1 MNKMIRLFIL
11 LLFSFSGQVLFG
23 QNFSTIN
30 PAVPLAYSTH
40 TVWGDYDNDGDQ
52 DMLYSGNQVGSN
64 GPVTYLFKNNN
75 GAFVNSNLTFRAVAT
90 GVPNVVDFG
99 DVNNDGWLDI
109 LVCGNG
115 KYGLYLNNQ
124 AGGFSLYT
132 VALYD
137 YVDTYGGFYDLNS
150 DGRLDILLG
159 GYVWINE
166 GAMAFSQKTS
176 GIPYFQFAGIDV
188 ADYDLDGYPDV
199 AIIGNGEFDIY
210 RNDGTGSF
218 YRIGAGIDG
227 LSHVNIG
234 NGIYSVPGVRW
245 ADYDQDGDPD
255 FLMYGYQELSGL
267 METHLY
273 RNDGFGTFTWIDSN
287 LPYIGGNNLWADINY
302 DGYPDVVSS
311 GLNYTLSENLTYIS
325 LSKQDGTFEY
335 SKIENV
341 GSESAGLSVCDFEQ
355 DGDLDFLM
363 TGQTQSKMLRRIDAD
378 INTRPDP
385 PGTLKW
391 EFSGTQTHFYWEP
404 GSDKE
409 TRPEALTYNLR
420 IGTLANPSSIQ
431 ASDAN
436 PSTGFARLTR
446 NGNTGTYRDR
456 YLPALTAGG
465 TYVASIQ
472 SVDNGYRTSDWM
484 TDQVFTLPP
493 AAPDFS
499 AVSDRSAT
507 GFRYNWQASYGA
519 DHYLVYASLD
529 ENFSSYLPG
538 FGPASTTETG
548 IRISDIPTYNT
559 VYLRV
564 YAVNSGGDSSP
575 LEGKVFVTDGLAVRY
590 DFTGSIS
597 DQGPYSTHLTQ
608 TGNARFVE
616 DRFGNENSAIY
627 LDGFS
632 YLSASA
638 SALPTGE
645 RTLSAWVKMEDT
657 TLVRTILGYG
667 GNGNYATS
675 QIMSWSY
682 QNGRWGWYNSA
693 MMAGYSTAHSL
704 FSPAKGN
711 PVGSWIHV
719 AFVIS
724 QAGTKIFVNNQLV
737 AANGDYNTDPV
748 VTGKKLFIGVEP
760 NYFGETPQNN
770 PFKGVVD
777 DIRIWSRA
785 LSDEELTTLY
795 SEGGYDPIPGNISG
809 FSVTKVTGSVIKA
822 SWDIPFNSSNFEFQA
837 AKDDLFTQKL
847 TGYESVLT
855 TADSLV
861 LVDLAPE
868 TDYYIRV
875 RALGYA
881 VTGDFTTSGVIRTT
895 NGLAASYEF
904 SGNNLDSGPNNSHL
918 TQTGST
924 EFVTDRFGSP
934 QSALYLNG
942 SYSYLSGDATHLPS
956 RGRTLSVWV
965 KPEDSAFVRT
975 ILGYGGNTSYNSSQI
990 LSLSYQNS
998 RYGWLSSAMM
1008 AGYSADH
1015 TLFSPAAGD
1024 LTGKWTHL
1032 VLVVDGSGTKL
1043 YINNSLTAANAS
1055 FNTNVFVSG
1064 KKLFVGVEPN
1074 YSGDTPQNYPFKG
1087 AIDDIRIYDIAL
1099 SGAQIAGLYEE
1110 GGYNPTPDITGLSVY
1125 RITGSSFTARWDP
1138 PSTGSQVEY
1147 QVAKDN
1153 QFLTLVAGYE
1163 SSVTTG
1169 NSVKIVGLSPNGT
1182 YYFRVRSLGSTQT
1195 GNFSQSDEILTTNGL
1210 IAEYTFD
1217 GHLTD
1222 GGQFS
1227 KHLTNHGAVYTAD
1240 RFGNEGF
1247 ALYLNGNSYLT
1258 ADGTELPDRERTYS
1272 FWTKISSTS
1281 RVNYFFSSGSNNNYS
1296 FYQNFSQWIADDQTG
1311 EILKTDIV
1319 ESPESKWVH
1328 LVLMTGA
1335 SGTKL
1340 YADGTL
1346 LSANARY
1353 TFSESISGKNIILGG
1368 SADATGTTI
1377 GGSYLL
1383 GSLDD
1388 FRIYDYELNETEITT
1403 LYTEGGWHGVPDA
1416 PAAQESPTV
1425 SDQSFVAAWKPSD
1438 RATGYY
1444 LDVST
1449 DPAFGSFV
1457 DGYQNYETA
1466 ATEVSVSGLT
1476 EQTRYYYRIRAFNLA
1491 GVSGYSSAISVTTT
1505 ASPLS
1510 APVVLEATSVQ
1521 DTRFVANWQ
1530 ELPAAAGFELYVSTN
1545 PLIQALVP
1553 GYDPKSITNTGGG
1566 VTSAQVSGLNPS
1578 TTYYY
1583 WLKAVRGSETT
1594 ANSSV
1599 QEVTT
1604 TSTPVIPSKPVV
1616 LEASGIDLHQFTA
1629 NWQASEGATAYN
1641 VYVATDS
1648 LFNSQLT
1655 NWDPKLVTE
1664 TSVTVGSLNAGR
1676 TYWYRV
1682 KAGNTAGF
1690 SGYSD
1695 SVKVQT
1701 SFSAPVSQPSSAPV
1715 NGGFTA
1721 NWLAVTNAAGYYLDV
1736 SESPAFATFI
1746 DGYQN
1751 KPVSGTSHAV
1761 TGITQ
1766 SGTYVYRVRAVSA
1779 FGVTSPN
1786 SETVQVS
1793 VSYSPVVAPVA
1804 TAATLVAAS
1813 GFRANWQAV
1822 TGATDYECQIS
1833 TDQFTSWL
1841 TRTTA
1846 TPGVLVT
1853 GLTSFTDY
1861 QYRVKAKIAGSWSD
1875 WSNTIDVTTTGT
1887 LAAPVLT
1894 SGNITSTGFSL
1905 NWTAVNL
1912 AQGYSLVISKN
1923 AAFTDLFD
1931 SLYTTSTSSDI
1942 SGLTAGTKYWVKGY
1956 SVRGSYSG
1964 EASSPITVTTT
1975 GGTPDAPVATA
1986 ATAITAT
1993 SYTANW
1999 NSVPNANTYEVHN
2012 SSNDFAS
2019 WTSQSVSE
2027 TSAIFNSLT
2036 PGQTYKYRVRVTD
2049 LTGKTSGWSNSIPV
2063 TTLAPLS
2070 APVLTSAT
2078 ALTQNGF
2085 TANWGAVSGAT
2096 GYQLDLA
2103 TDAAFLNK
2111 VAGFDNAQT
2120 AQTSF
2125 AIAGL
2130 NPGVLY
2136 YLRVRAYNATI
2147 TSSNSTTQQITTL
2160 PEVPGVLSA
2169 SEVFA
2174 LGFRARWF
2182 TVSSAESY
2190 QLDVSTSSAF
2200 SSFVSGYNS
2209 KAILGGTTM
2218 ERVKGLQPKTD
2229 YYYRVRSVKNTA
2241 VSGNSDFIKVTTA
2254 DTTLFTAEALQAGD
2268 TSSTAFLA
2276 KWTNP
2281 GAGYTVVLD
2290 VSTNS
2295 GFTTKVSGF
2304 NEKPV
2309 TGLSETE
2316 VSGLSPVTLYY
2327 YRIKVTDDKSNSVYS
2342 NTITV
2347 KTRVAK
2353 PLVNAASQ
2361 VTESSFVL
2369 SWATVSGANGYAVLL
2384 SKNDLMVP
2392 QETGFPKLV
2401 LGSPQ
2406 TVSGLT
2412 KATTYY
2418 AAVLALNSDG
2428 TGDVSDVVMVTTQ
2441 DISIPVPVLNAPT
2454 GITQTGFTI
2463 TWGAVS
2469 GATAYRFD
2477 VAKDKDFINTVTQWL
2492 NISVTSAGATIT
2504 NLTPNTAYYFRV
2516 KATASGIE
2524 SDYAVSGEIK
2534 TLPQIP
2540 SVPVSLAATAIGPS
2554 TFTAGWQAVSGA
2566 DSYLLD
2572 VSTESGFGSYLTG
2585 YDDKEL
2591 SGTTEVL
2598 TGLQPSTTYYYRVKA
2613 KNPAGESSYSST
2625 QQVTTTSG
2633 LAAVPVF
2640 ASTTDISATAA
2651 TLNWGASSGAD
2662 SYRLDVSAGSGFTT
2676 FLDGYENLEV
2686 PGTSKV
2692 LTGLSSGTTYY
2703 ARLRAANSYG
2713 SSSSSTPVSF
2723 LTLPAAPVANE
2734 VTGSQPTSFT
2744 ASWQTVTGAGS
2755 YRLDVSTAESFS
2767 SFLTGYENLTV
2778 SGTSQGVSGLTVHT
2792 TYYFRVRA
2800 VNSSGV
2806 SANSNVVAVT
2816 LFPSVPS
2823 ISTPVSNPV
2832 QPSLGSNDVT
2842 LTAQIYNLPTQV
2854 RLYYGN
2860 PAATTLTE
2868 SEMSKIS
2875 ADQYQAVIPAS
2886 AVVKEGLVYRISA
2899 TNERGTA
2906 WFPGENS
2913 LVSIQVIVPSTN
2925 IVNEIIPVSSFPSG
2939 IQKETWNTLSL
2950 PFNGSVSLPAILG
2963 TQQLSNGE
2971 PVNWA
2976 AYTFSGVFNSVSTLT
2991 GGQAIFLYHKEGDG
3005 ANLIK
3010 SAVENAGS
3018 ITTYDIN
3025 AFGNTQLA
3033 NGWNL
3038 VAWPYT
3044 FGAQISVKDGSKIG
3058 SVWQMKA
3065 GSWEKNTSVKP
3076 FGGYAIYNKTG
3087 SGGVK
3092 ISDVLTWTNQSL
3104 AKRSASDLAQYQ
3116 ADWLIRLGVS
3126 GGDFADRWNYVGVS
3140 RAAEAGYDPVDELN
3154 PVSPGQMLDLAIS
3167 EQAGDRVAE
3176 LAASL
3181 KPAENSLKTWTVTVK
3196 NAQPGKPVTLTWEP
3210 MDLPETETVL
3220 LVNLS
3225 AKRTLP
3231 LKEEGSVTLG
3241 SESTIRLQI
3250 LAGTEAQVSGAVQGL
3265 KSDLAASFRLLPNY
3279 PNPFNP
3285 STLIS
3290 LEMGREDHLELA
3302 VFNSLGQKVKTL
3314 HSGRKEAGRHDFEW
3328 TARDDAGNPV
3338 ASGVYF
3344 CVMTAGPVTKTQ
3356 KMILTR

>member
-1 MNKMIRLFIL
+1 MSKMIRLFIL

-23 QNFSTIN
+23 QSYTTLN
-30 PAVPLAYSTH
+30 PSLPLAYSTH

-52 DMLYSGNQVGSN
+52 DLLYSGNQVGSN
-64 GPVTYLFKNNN
+64 GPVTYLYKNNN
-75 GAFVNSNLTFRAVAT
+75 GSFVNSNISFRAVAT

-124 AGGFSLYT
+124 AGGFSLYN

-159 GYVWINE
+159 GYVWIND

-176 GIPYFQFAGIDV
+176 GIPYYQFAGIDL
-188 ADYDLDGYPDV
+188 ADYDLDGYPDAAV
-199 AIIGNGEFDIY
+199 IGNGEFDIY

-227 LSHVNIG
+227 LTHHDFG
-234 NGIYSVPGVRW
+234 NGMYSVPGVRW
-245 ADYDQDGDPD
+245 ADFDQDGDPD
-255 FLMYGYQELSGL
+255 FLIYGYLASKGW
-267 METHLY
+267 MVTGLY
-273 RNDGFGTFTWIDSN
+273 RNDGFGTFTWLDSQ
-287 LPYIGGNNLWADINY
+287 LPYVGGNNLWVDVNQ

-311 GLNYTLSENLTYIS
+311 GQNYDLSDNITLIYLNNA
-325 LSKQDGTFEY
+325 DGTFKD
-335 SKIENV
+335 SQLTFTKTT
-341 GSESAGLSVCDFEQ
+341 GAGLSLCDYQQ
-355 DGDLDFLM
+355 DGDIDILM
-363 TGQTQSKMLRRIDAD
+363 TGNSSSRLFRRDDAD
-378 INTRPDP
+378 VNKKPDP
-385 PGTLKW
+385 PATLKW
-391 EFSGTQTHFYWEP
+391 EFGGSQTHFYWEP
-404 GSDKE
+404 GSDSE

-420 IGTLANPSSIQ
+420 IGTPANPSSIQ

-436 PSTGFARLTR
+436 PSTGFSRVTR

-456 YLPALTAGG
+456 YVPALTAGG
-465 TYVASIQ
+465 TYVASVQ
-472 SVDNGYRTSDWM
+472 TVDNGFRTSDWL

-493 AAPDFS
+493 ASP
-499 AVSDRSAT
+499 VLT
-507 GFRYNWQASYGA
+507 GITGMTNFGFTVNWNASYGA
-519 DHYLVYASLD
+519 TRYDVYVSED
-529 ENFSSYLPG
+529 ENFSSFLPN
-538 FGPASTTETG
+538 FGPSMTSDTWQVVSGVSLYSTYY
-548 IRISDIPTYNT
+548 IK
-559 VYLRV
+559 VV
-564 YAVNSGGDSSP
+564 AVNDGGQDP
-575 LEGKVFVTDGLAVRY
+575 NPPTTKVFVTDGLVASY
-590 DFTGSIS
+590 DFNGDAKDS
-597 DQGPYSTHLTQ
+597 GPFAKDLTNH
-608 TGNARFVE
+608 GAVLVS
-616 DRFGNENSAIY
+616 DRFGSPNSAYYFNSSKSTY
-627 LDGFS
+627 LAADATELPTAERTISMWVKSDDVPGYS
-632 YLSASA
+632 YL
-638 SALPTGE
+638 LT
-645 RTLSAWVKMEDT
+645 
-657 TLVRTILGYG
+657 YG
-667 GNGNYATS
+667 GNTGTGTNFQFAWYPGS
-675 QIMSWSY
+675 P
-682 QNGRWGWYNSA
+682 GRWDLRESNSPW
-693 MMAGYSTAHSL
+693 L
-704 FSPAKGN
+704 
-711 PVGSWIHV
+711 
-719 AFVIS
+719 IS
-724 QAGTKIFVNNQLV
+724 QAKESVTGKWIHLVGMTGPNGTKIYVNGKQV
-737 AANGDYNTDPV
+737 ASNNTFFKN
-748 VTGKKLFIGVEP
+748 TFTAGKILFIGATGNSDGTAWAGDGFVGAIDEVKIY
-760 NYFGETPQNN
+760 NRE
-770 PFKGVVD
+770 
-777 DIRIWSRA
+777 
-785 LSDEELTTLY
+785 LSDSEVLY
-795 SEGGYDPIPGNISG
+795 LATKDNYNPTPVISG
-809 FSVTKVTGSVIKA
+809 LSVYGATGSTFTA
-822 SWDIPFNSSNFEFQA
+822 SWSKPGDISNYEFQVATDA
-837 AKDDLFTQKL
+837 AFSQLVP
-847 TGYESVLT
+847 GYESVLT
-855 TADSLV
+855 TA
-861 LVDLAPE
+861 
-868 TDYYIRV
+868 
-875 RALGYA
+875 
-881 VTGDFTTSGVIRTT
+881 
-895 NGLAASYEF
+895 
-904 SGNNLDSGPNNSHL
+904 
-918 TQTGST
+918 
-924 EFVTDRFGSP
+924 
-934 QSALYLNG
+934 
-942 SYSYLSGDATHLPS
+942 
-956 RGRTLSVWV
+956 
-965 KPEDSAFVRT
+965 
-975 ILGYGGNTSYNSSQI
+975 
-990 LSLSYQNS
+990 
-998 RYGWLSSAMM
+998 
-1008 AGYSADH
+1008 
-1015 TLFSPAAGD
+1015 
-1024 LTGKWTHL
+1024 
-1032 VLVVDGSGTKL
+1032 
-1043 YINNSLTAANAS
+1043 
-1055 FNTNVFVSG
+1055 
-1064 KKLFVGVEPN
+1064 
-1074 YSGDTPQNYPFKG
+1074 
-1087 AIDDIRIYDIAL
+1087 
-1099 SGAQIAGLYEE
+1099 
-1110 GGYNPTPDITGLSVY
+1110 
-1125 RITGSSFTARWDP
+1125 
-1138 PSTGSQVEY
+1138 
-1147 QVAKDN
+1147 
-1153 QFLTLVAGYE
+1153 
-1163 SSVTTG
+1163 
-1169 NSVKIVGLSPNGT
+1169 NSVKLVGLSPNKT
-1182 YYFRVRSLGSTQT
+1182 YLFRVRTVGYEQT
-1195 GNFSQSDEILTTNGL
+1195 GPFEYSEPISTTNGL

-1217 GHLTD
+1217 RHLSG
-1222 GGQFS
+1222 GGQFG
-1227 KHLTNHGAVYTAD
+1227 KTLDNHGTVFTAD
-1240 RFGNEGF
+1240 RFGNPNF
-1247 ALYLNGNSYLT
+1247 AVHFDGSTYLLGDAS
-1258 ADGTELPDRERTYS
+1258 DLPTRERS
-1272 FWTKISSTS
+1272 ISLW
-1281 RVNYFFSSGSNNNYS
+1281 VKL
-1296 FYQNFSQWIADDQTG
+1296 Q
-1311 EILKTDIV
+1311 KTDGYNFMMSYGGSDGNTSYNLSQHGSQFIIDNFWNSILAATFTD
-1319 ESPESKWVH
+1319 SPADNWVH
-1328 LVLMTGA
+1328 LVTTTGPAGTQFFLNGVRIGNNAAFTSNTVTSGKKLAFGGRLNPDGLSFEGSNMTGDLDDIRIYDRELSVTEISGLYQEGEYNPQPGMISNLA
-1335 SGTKL
+1335 SSGVTGTGFVVTWNPGVNAVRYRVELSEQDDFTTLISSQDITVTGFSFSGLTPEKTYYVRVTPYNNYGFAPSNQISITTTSGL
-1340 YADGTL
+1340 VSQYDFSGNTQDSGPAANNLGNAGAELTSDRFGKANSAYLFDGTDYL
-1346 LSANARY
+1346 VGFAAPLPKGQRTVSLWVKPSDLSIQPHFLSYGGGSCGTSFFMAYDYKTRNQGW
-1353 TFSESISGKNIILGG
+1353 SISGHCDANTMTWLPPKSPAGNWTHFVIRSGPSGKDMFIDGVPVAHSNSEITETNTTGKDFYIGALVNNSG
-1368 SADATGTTI
+1368 SGVL
-1377 GGSYLL
+1377 GSYTK
-1383 GSLDD
+1383 GVIDD
-1388 FRIYDYELNETEITT
+1388 IRIYDAALTDEQVHS
-1403 LYTEGGWHGVPDA
+1403 LYTEGGWQGLPDV
-1416 PAAQESPTV
+1416 PAAQESPSV
-1425 SDQSFVAAWKPSD
+1425 SDQSFVATWKPSD

-1444 LDVST
+1444 LDVSA

-1457 DGYQNYETA
+1457 AGYQDYETA
-1466 ATEVSVSGLT
+1466 VNEVTVSGLT
-1476 EQTRYYYRIRAFNLA
+1476 EKTRYYYRVRAYNLA
-1491 GVSGYSSAISVTTT
+1491 GPSGYSSAISVTTT
-1505 ASPLS
+1505 ATPLS
-1510 APVVLEATSVQ
+1510 VPVALDATSVQ
-1521 DTRFVANWQ
+1521 DRGFLANWQ
-1530 ELPAAAGFELYVSTN
+1530 GLPAAEAFQLFVSTS
-1545 PLIQALVP
+1545 PLMLPLVP
-1553 GYDPKSITNTGGG
+1553 GYDPKTISNTGGG
-1566 VTSAQVSGLNPS
+1566 VTSAQVSGLAPS

-1583 WLKAVRGSETT
+1583 WLKAVRGSEST
-1594 ANSSV
+1594 ASSSV
-1599 QEVTT
+1599 MIVTT
-1604 TSTPVIPSKPVV
+1604 SAAPVIPAKPVV
-1616 LEASGIDLHQFTA
+1616 HDATGVDLHQFTA
-1629 NWQASEGATAYN
+1629 SWLASDGATVYN

-1655 NWDPKLVTE
+1655 NWDPKQVTE
-1664 TSVTVGSLNAGR
+1664 TSVTVNSLNAGR
-1676 TYWYRV
+1676 IYWYRV

-1701 SFSAPVSQPSSAPV
+1701 PFSAPVSQPSSAPV

-1721 NWLAVTNAAGYYLDV
+1721 NWLAVSNAAGYYLDV
-1736 SESPAFATFI
+1736 SESPVFATYL

-1751 KPVSGTSHAV
+1751 KPVTGTSHAV

-1786 SETVQVS
+1786 SESVQVS
-1793 VSYSPVVAPVA
+1793 VSYTPVVAPVA

-1841 TRTTA
+1841 TRTSA

-1875 WSNTIDVTTTGT
+1875 WSNTIDVTTSGT

-1894 SGNITSTGFSL
+1894 AGTITGTGFSL
-1905 NWTAVNL
+1905 TWTAVNL
-1912 AQGYSLVISKN
+1912 AQGYSLVVSKN
-1923 AAFTDLFD
+1923 AGFTDLFD
-1931 SLYTTSTSSDI
+1931 SLYTTSTASDI

-1956 SVRGSYSG
+1956 SVRGTFSS
-1964 EASSPITVTTT
+1964 EASSVITVTTT
-1975 GGTPDAPVATA
+1975 GGAPDAPVATA

-1999 NSVPNANTYEVHN
+1999 NSVPNASTYEVQN
-2012 SSNDFAS
+2012 SSNDFTS
-2019 WTSQSVSE
+2019 WTAQTVSA
-2027 TSAIFNSLT
+2027 TSAAFTSLT
-2036 PGQTYKYRVRVTD
+2036 PGQAYKYRVRVTD
-2049 LTGKTSGWSNSIPV
+2049 NNGKTSGWSNSIPV
-2063 TTLAPLS
+2063 TTQTPLS
-2070 APVLTSAT
+2070 APVLTSPT

-2085 TANWGAVSGAT
+2085 TANWGSVSGAT

-2120 AQTSF
+2120 TQTSF

-2130 NPGVLY
+2130 NPGILY
-2136 YLRVRAYNATI
+2136 YLRVRAYNATT
-2147 TSSNSTTQQITTL
+2147 TSSNSSTQQVTTL
-2160 PEVPGVLSA
+2160 PEVPGVLAA

-2174 LGFRARWF
+2174 LGFKANWSA
-2182 TVSSAESY
+2182 VSSAGSY
-2190 QLDVSTSSAF
+2190 LLDVSTSSAF

-2209 KAILGGTTM
+2209 KAIPGGTTM

-2229 YYYRVRSVKNTA
+2229 YFYRVRSVKNSS

-2295 GFTTKVSGF
+2295 GFTTKVSGY

-2316 VSGLSPVTLYY
+2316 VSGLSPVTIYY

-2353 PLVNAASQ
+2353 PLVNAGSQ

-2392 QETGFPKLV
+2392 QETGYPKLV

-2406 TVSGLT
+2406 TISGLA

-2441 DISIPVPVLNAPT
+2441 DVSVPVPVLNAPT

-2492 NISVTSAGATIT
+2492 NISVPSAGATIT

-2516 KATASGIE
+2516 KATAAGVE
-2524 SDYAVSGEIK
+2524 GDYAVSGEIK

-2540 SVPVSLAATAIGPS
+2540 SVPVSLAATAIGPA

-2572 VSTESGFGSYLTG
+2572 VSTESGFGSYLAG
-2585 YDDKEL
+2585 YDDREL
-2591 SGTTEVL
+2591 TGTTEVL
-2598 TGLQPSTTYYYRVKA
+2598 TGLQPSTSYYYRVKA
-2613 KNPAGESSYSST
+2613 KNSAGESSYSTT
-2625 QQVTTTSG
+2625 QQATTTSG

-2640 ASTTDISATAA
+2640 TSTTDISVSGA

-2662 SYRLDVSAGSGFTT
+2662 SYRLDVSSGSSFTT
-2676 FLDGYENLEV
+2676 FLDGYENLQV
-2686 PGTSKV
+2686 SGTSKSIS
-2692 LTGLSSGTTYY
+2692 GLSSGTTYY
-2703 ARLRAANSYG
+2703 ARLRAVTGYG

-2723 LTLPAAPVANE
+2723 LTLPAAPVATE

-2744 ASWQTVTGAGS
+2744 ASWQPVTGAGS
-2755 YRLDVSTAESFS
+2755 YRLDVSTAETFS
-2767 SFLTGYENLTV
+2767 SYLSGFENLTV
-2778 SGTSQGVSGLTVHT
+2778 SGTSQSVTGLTVHT
-2792 TYYFRVRA
+2792 TYFFRVRA
-2800 VNSSGV
+2800 ANSSGM
-2806 SANSNVVAVT
+2806 SANSNVVSVT

-2823 ISTPVSNPV
+2823 ISTPTANPV

-2842 LTAQIYNLPTQV
+2842 LTAQIFNQPTQA

-2860 PAATTLTE
+2860 PAASTLTE
-2868 SEMSKIS
+2868 IEMSKIS

-2906 WFPGENS
+2906 WFPGENT

-2925 IVNEIIPVSSFPSG
+2925 IVTEIIPVSSFPSG

-2950 PFNGSVSLPAILG
+2950 PFNGSVSLPVILG
-2963 TQQLSNGE
+2963 TQQMSNGE

-2991 GGQAIFLYHKEGDG
+2991 GGQAIFLYHKDGDG
-3005 ANLIK
+3005 PNLIK
-3010 SAVENAGS
+3010 SAVEHAGS

-3044 FGAQISVKDGSKIG
+3044 FGAQVSVKDGSKIG

-3126 GGDFADRWNYVGVS
+3126 GGDFADRWNYIGVS
-3140 RAAEAGYDPVDELN
+3140 RAAASGYDPVDELN
-3154 PVSPGQMLDLAIS
+3154 PVAPGQVLDLAIS
-3167 EQAGDRVAE
+3167 EQAGDRVTE

-3181 KPAENSLKTWTVTVK
+3181 KPAGSSLKTWAVTVK
-3196 NAQPGKPVTLTWEP
+3196 NAQPGKPVTLTWEA

-3231 LKEEGSVTLG
+3231 VTGDGSVTLG

-3265 KSDLAASFRLLPNY
+3265 KSDLTASFRLLPNY

-3314 HSGRKEAGRHDFEW
+3314 HSGRAEAGRHDFEW